1 MDVQLG
7 IISALYVAPAPDN
20 ALAITACTYS
30 AGCRMSVVGLALLA
44 SEARASD
51 AVLSTELLRY
61 SVDGGSPFR
70 YPMAIASVFLSENS
84 VSSPLLACAG
94 TTWRPSRR
102 RSTRTA
108 PCCSE
113 GPSFCSSRRTA
124 A

>member
-61 SVDGGSPFR
+61 SVATAGSPIR
-70 YPMAIASVFLSENS
+70 YPMAVASVFLS
-84 VSSPLLACAG
+84 
-94 TTWRPSRR
+94 
-102 RSTRTA
+102 
-108 PCCSE
+108 
-113 GPSFCSSRRTA
+113 
-124 A
+124 

>member
-44 SEARASD
+44 NEARASD

-61 SVDGGSPFR
+61 SVATAGSPIR
-70 YPMAIASVFLSENS
+70 YPMAVASVFLS
-84 VSSPLLACAG
+84 
-94 TTWRPSRR
+94 
-102 RSTRTA
+102 
-108 PCCSE
+108 
-113 GPSFCSSRRTA
+113 
-124 A
+124 